1 MTSTP
6 WDGNSRGL
14 GGLKQ
19 KCLKKPGGGGVGYG
33 YFLELHILEFKRFI
47 LSDLLHVHI
56 SLRYY

>member
-1 MTSTP
+1 M
-6 WDGNSRGL
+6 
-14 GGLKQ
+14 
-19 KCLKKPGGGGVGYG
+19 GYG